1 MKIILLALMLT
12 GCAIDSR
19 YTWILSNPASTQ
31 VEWVTVS
38 KPDLYRN
45 CGYSTEQIPD
55 LYACAFQNY
64 ETGECVIFSVATEA
78 VAQQILTG
86 QYDIATHERRHC
98 AGWRH
103 QSLVNAKWE

>member
-1 MKIILLALMLT
+1 MKFLLLALALS

-19 YTWILSNPASTQ
+19 YTWILSNPASTTI
-31 VEWVTVS
+31 EWVQVD
-38 KPDLYRN
+38 KPKLYKA
-45 CGYSTEQIPD
+45 CGYTIEQIPD

-64 ETGECVIFSVATEA
+64 ESGECLIFSMATEA

-86 QYDIATHERRHC
+86 LYSIAAHERRHC

-103 QSLVNAKWE
+103 QSLIKG